1 MSDERKSMTD
11 EELAEIKGRLAAITE
26 WPWIVFCR
34 TGVGHRMG
42 ITNKR
47 LFDDDDAPEVLD
59 VVELGEDAGGIKSE
73 ADAAFIANA
82 PTDIARL
89 LAENERLRQ
98 EVARLELEN
107 QRLTVAGANDE
118 AYLLTCLDII
128 RKAVG
133 MPVGSDWQQV
143 AERVER
149 LDKEADW
156 LVKIMFFYTE
166 ECPLKMKIQ
175 DELPIPKLDG
185 CDGTW
190 PDDDYFD
197 CTNSTPEKCWREAAR
212 KAVEDEN
219 G

>member
-1 MSDERKSMTD
+1 MLNDRSDAALRERLEIAEKAVPKGEKTIWTADFASPHKTCVRDAFTERILTMEDYTD
-11 EELAEIKGRLAAITE
+11 QATAAHIAANH
-26 WPWIVFCR
+26 P
-34 TGVGHRMG
+34 
-42 ITNKR
+42 
-47 LFDDDDAPEVLD
+47 D
-59 VVELGEDAGGIKSE
+59 VVR
-73 ADAAFIANA
+73 ADIEE
-82 PTDIARL
+82 IL
-89 LAENERLRQ
+89 RLRQ

>member
-1 MSDERKSMTD
+1 MTNNRSDAALRERL
-11 EELAEIKGRLAAITE
+11 ELAEKAVPKGEKTIWTADFASPHETCVRDAFTERILTMEDYTDQATAAHIAANH
-26 WPWIVFCR
+26 P
-34 TGVGHRMG
+34 
-42 ITNKR
+42 
-47 LFDDDDAPEVLD
+47 D
-59 VVELGEDAGGIKSE
+59 VVR
-73 ADAAFIANA
+73 ADIEE
-82 PTDIARL
+82 IL
-89 LAENERLRQ
+89 RLRQ

-118 AYLLTCLDII
+118 AYLLTCLGII